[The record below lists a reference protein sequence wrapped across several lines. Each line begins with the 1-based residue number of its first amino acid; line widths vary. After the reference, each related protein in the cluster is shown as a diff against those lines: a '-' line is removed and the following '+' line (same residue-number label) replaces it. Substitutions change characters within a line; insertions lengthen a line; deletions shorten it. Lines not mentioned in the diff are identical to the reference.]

1 MYVQL
6 TMAERLKDLRVIDK
20 KLTLEQLAEQTGL
33 SKSALGKYESEDCG
47 DINHYAI
54 Q

>member
-20 KLTLEQLAEQTGL
+20 KLTLEQLAATSITMPFRSWQN
-33 SKSALGKYESEDCG
+33 SMAYPPIISWA
-47 DINHYAI
+47 
-54 Q
+54 

>member
-33 SKSALGKYESEDCG
+33 SKSALGKYENEDCG
-47 DINHYAI
+47 DIR
-54 Q
+54 

>member
-20 KLTLEQLAEQTGL
+20 KLTADRLIEVCTWQ
-33 SKSALGKYESEDCG
+33 
-47 DINHYAI
+47 I
-54 Q
+54 